1 MTISGRWST
10 VQNGGYRATAV
21 ASNHHVAR
29 LTFLSVS
36 EPSADYGR
44 GATVSA
50 VFVFRERIVRLCARH
65 RWTGNPQQRHEQ
77 ELPARDES
85 VRLQRGDLL
94 LPAADA

>member
-1 MTISGRWST
+1 VTTSQVTQCHWSDLPACR
-10 VQNGGYRATAV
+10 NSAP
-21 ASNHHVAR
+21 N
-29 LTFLSVS
+29 
-36 EPSADYGR
+36 ADYGR

-65 RWTGNPQQRHEQ
+65 RWTGNLQQRHEQ
-77 ELPARDES
+77 KLPARDES

>member
-1 MTISGRWST
+1 MHVPEYSLKLSRPL
-10 VQNGGYRATAV
+10 A
-21 ASNHHVAR
+21 HHSAAFPIV
-29 LTFLSVS
+29 LVGNQI
-36 EPSADYGR
+36 ADYGR

-65 RWTGNPQQRHEQ
+65 RWTGNLQQRHEQ
-77 ELPARDES
+77 KLPARDES

>member
-1 MTISGRWST
+1 MLPMS
-10 VQNGGYRATAV
+10 
-21 ASNHHVAR
+21 ASQ
-29 LTFLSVS
+29 S
-36 EPSADYGR
+36 PSSLYEMLRIADYGR

-65 RWTGNPQQRHEQ
+65 RWTGNLQQRHEQ
-77 ELPARDES
+77 KLPARDES